1 MIFVPSTLFSI
12 CLSVHLCWFLSHSL
26 SIYLLL
32 SSLDSHASLCLILV
46 FISPAIP
53 LMASVSC
60 MLFCFCLSVGLKS
73 SCLSIPTSFTPSS
86 FSYFPLSLSVSACL
100 SACDFSISFPLPPL
114 SLPPFPRRLTD
125 GGRSFL
131 ASFPRAAL
139 LLARAS
145 PLLKTTQQK
154 TTSAAKEKLHEARMW
169 KEKPFRT

>member
-1 MIFVPSTLFSI
+1 MIFVPSTLSLSTLFSI
-12 CLSVHLCWFLSHSL
+12 CLSVHLCWFLSHYL

-32 SSLDSHASLCLILV
+32 SSLDSHASLSLIL
-46 FISPAIP
+46 FISSAIP
-53 LMASVSC
+53 LM
-60 MLFCFCLSVGLKS
+60 FCFCLSVGLKS

-114 SLPPFPRRLTD
+114 SLPLFPRRLTD

-169 KEKPFRT
+169 KEKLFRT